1 VNKNIFKAYLL
12 SFSLLFLAG
21 CASVKNEV
29 GGYFFPASVGGPDA
43 EYYEFVGY
51 EEDSGYDLYG
61 LLDRYEDRYDHK
73 AILVTLSS
81 GRHTDAR
88 DIVKTLNADE
98 YLQLIQ
104 KYKAKEAAKKAELER
119 KRQIRIADQKK
130 QEEARAA
137 EREREQQIWIAEQ
150 KRQEEARATEREQQR
165 QIRIAREKREAQERR
180 KKIMTMQPVICDNMI
195 SALNANEVRAI
206 RQYPLNQE
214 YRVVGIA
221 TDINVTYGDAIV
233 TIKSDVDLWNG
244 CSAEMASFDDA
255 EVINIGDNIDLF
267 CSSWK
272 EVAGNVSFKKC
283 RPYTKMISN

>member
-1 VNKNIFKAYLL
+1 MNKNTFKAYLL

-29 GGYFFPASVGGPDA
+29 GGTFFPANGGPDA
-43 EYYEFVGY
+43 ENYEYVGY
-51 EEDSGYDLYG
+51 DEYSGYDLYE
-61 LLDRYEDRYDHK
+61 LLDRYEHRYDHK

-81 GRHTDAR
+81 GRYSDAR
-88 DIVKTLNADE
+88 DVVKTLNSDE
-98 YLQLIQ
+98 YFQLIQ
-104 KYKAKEAAKKAELER
+104 KYKAKEAAEKAELER
-119 KRQIRIADQKK
+119 KRQNRIAEQKK

-137 EREREQQIWIAEQ
+137 ERERKRQIRIAEQ
-150 KRQEEARATEREQQR
+150 KRQEEAKATELEQQR

-180 KKIMTMQPVICDNMI
+180 QNIMNMRPVLCDNMI

-233 TIKSDVDLWNG
+233 VIKSDVDLWNG

-255 EVINIGDNIDLF
+255 EVINVGDNIDLF

-283 RPYTKMISN
+283 LPYIKMISN

>member
-1 VNKNIFKAYLL
+1 MKKNAFEVCVLSIFLI
-12 SFSLLFLAG
+12 FLTG
-21 CASVKNEV
+21 CSSVKNEV

-51 EEDSGYDLYG
+51 EEDSGYDLYE
-61 LLDRYEDRYDHK
+61 LLDRYEHRYDHK

-81 GRHTDAR
+81 GRHADAR

-98 YLQLIQ
+98 YYQLLQ
-104 KYKAKEAAKKAELER
+104 KYAVKEAAEEAERER
-119 KRQIRIADQKK
+119 ERQIMLAEQKR

-137 EREREQQIWIAEQ
+137 ERERRRQIQITEQ
-150 KRQEEARATEREQQR
+150 KRQEEARATKREQQR

-180 KKIMTMQPVICDNMI
+180 QHIMNMQPVLCDNMI

-233 TIKSDVDLWNG
+233 IIKSDVDLWNG

-283 RPYTKMISN
+283 RPYIKMISN